1 MATLHPSLV
10 TRLCCLNCGATDVS
24 KLASSSSSL
33 TRSKMSCTFD
43 RMAIGKKQLCQGFM
57 PDVAGTPQNVGL
69 KVCAARVSIEP
80 TEQTFTLTTEV
91 GKLEKESTYLF
102 RTETGDQVKV
112 SVGKKNLK
120 YAVYI
125 EVSSL
130 QSHSSSN
137 RLLLSWGVY
146 RSDSRCYMTEDFQ
159 DSSPDGRAFEMLFK
173 QSSLGTYTLELEFKA
188 KEIPFFLSFLLKPAL
203 EANSSVSEIC
213 SHRGTKFC
221 VPVGLGRGNPF
232 PLGLA
237 FATDG
242 SLNISIFSRNAEG
255 LVLCLYDG
263 VSAELPAL
271 QLDLDPYVH
280 RSGDIWHVSLESAE
294 TYESYAFQC
303 RGKSIDQFESACT
316 LLDPYS
322 KIVLK
327 SRIKDKGSTSVNYH
341 GLLTKEPTFDW
352 SGDVHPN
359 IPLEE
364 LTIYSLNVKRF
375 TEHKS
380 SQLSADI
387 AGTFSGLAQKLDH
400 LKDLGVNAVLLEP
413 TFSYDEEKGPY
424 FPCHFFS
431 LASLF
436 GPSNN
441 PISTINSMKDM
452 VKRLHKNG
460 IEVFLEVVFTHT
472 ADVGALQGIDDVSY
486 YVNGPVE
493 LKQGNALNCNYPI
506 VQQMILDSLR
516 HWVTEFHV
524 DGFCFINASSLLRGF
539 HGESLSRPPLVEA
552 IAFDPVLSRTK
563 VIADCWDPI
572 DKVPKDVHFPHWKR
586 WAEVNTK
593 FCTDIRNFLRGEG
606 LLSDLATRL
615 CGSGDIF
622 SDGRGPSFSFNYVSR
637 NFGLPLVDLV
647 SFSSGQL
654 AAESSWNCGEE
665 GPTNKPAVL
674 ERRLKQIR
682 NFLFILYVSLGVPI
696 LSMGDECGQS
706 TGGSP
711 AYVDRK
717 SFDWN
722 ALKTGFGI
730 QITQFISFLNSFRK
744 RRADLLQS
752 RNFLKE
758 ENIDWHGSNQSP
770 PKWED
775 PSCNFLAMTLK
786 TDRTESQSSS
796 ETSHEFGDLFIAFN
810 AALNSESVI
819 LPVPPEGMTWHRMI
833 DTALPYPGFFSAD
846 GEPVLEQMGG
856 LFAYE
861 IKSHSCVLFELR
873 SQGG

>member
-10 TRLCCLNCGATDVS
+10 TRLCCLNCGATEVS
-24 KLASSSSSL
+24 KLASSSSSF
-33 TRSKMSCTFD
+33 TRSTMSRTFD
-43 RMAIGKKQLCQGFM
+43 KMASGKEQLCQGFM
-57 PDVAGTPQNVGL
+57 PDVMTTPHNVSL

-120 YAVYI
+120 YAVHI
-125 EVSSL
+125 QVSSP
-130 QSHSSSN
+130 QSHSSSD

-159 DSSPDGRAFEMLFK
+159 DSSPDGRTFETLFN
-173 QSSLGTYTLELEFKA
+173 QISLGTYTLELEFEA
-188 KEIPFFLSFLLKPAL
+188 KQIPFFLSFLLKPAL
-203 EANSSVSEIC
+203 EVNSSGSEIR

-232 PLGLA
+232 PLGLS

-242 SLNISIFSRNAEG
+242 SLNISIFSRSAEG
-255 LVLCLYDG
+255 LVLCLYDDA
-263 VSAELPAL
+263 SEELPAL
-271 QLDLDPYVH
+271 ELDLDPYVH

-294 TYESYAFQC
+294 THKSYAFRC
-303 RGKSIDQFESACT
+303 RGESVHQLESAHT
-316 LLDPYS
+316 LLDPYC
-322 KIVLK
+322 KIVME
-327 SRIKDKGSTSVNYH
+327 SRIKDKGSGVNYR
-341 GLLTKEPTFDW
+341 GLLMKEPTFDW

-359 IPLEE
+359 IPLEK
-364 LTIYSLNVKRF
+364 LTVYRLNVKRF

-380 SQLSADI
+380 SSLSADVP
-387 AGTFSGLAQKLDH
+387 GTFSGLAQKLDH

-413 TFSYDEEKGPY
+413 TFSYDEKKGPY

-431 LASLF
+431 PASLF

-441 PISTINSMKDM
+441 PISTIESMKDM
-452 VKRLHKNG
+452 VKRLHMNG

-472 ADVGALQGIDDVSY
+472 ADAGALQGIDDVSY

-493 LKQGNALNCNYPI
+493 LKRRNALNCNYPI

-516 HWVTEFHV
+516 YWLTEFHV

-539 HGESLSRPPLVEA
+539 HGESLSRSPLIEA

-563 VIADCWDPI
+563 VIADSWDPI
-572 DKVPKDVHFPHWKR
+572 DEATMDVHFPHWKR

-593 FCTDIRNFLRGEG
+593 FCTDIRKFLRGEG
-606 LLSDLATRL
+606 FLSDLATRL

-654 AAESSWNCGEE
+654 APELSWNCGEE

-682 NFLFILYVSLGVPI
+682 NFLFILYISLGVPI
-696 LSMGDECGQS
+696 LNMGDECGQS

-722 ALKTGFGI
+722 ALKTGFAI
-730 QITQFISFLNSFRK
+730 QTTRFISFLNAFRK

-758 ENIDWHGSNQSP
+758 ENIDWHGNNQSP

-775 PSCNFLAMTLK
+775 TSCKFLSMTLK
-786 TDRTESQSSS
+786 TEKAESQSSS

-810 AALNSESVI
+810 AGQNSECVI
-819 LPVPPEGMTWHRMI
+819 LPVPLEGTTWHRMI

-861 IKSHSCVLFELR
+861 IKSHSCALFESR

>member
-1 MATLHPSLV
+1 
-10 TRLCCLNCGATDVS
+10 
-24 KLASSSSSL
+24 
-33 TRSKMSCTFD
+33 MSRTFN
-43 RMAIGKKQLCQGFM
+43 RMAIGKKQSCQGLM
-57 PDVAGTPQNVGL
+57 PDVMGTPSQNVSL

-80 TEQTFTLTTEV
+80 TEQMLTLTTEF

-102 RTETGDQVKV
+102 RTETGDQMKV
-112 SVGKKNLK
+112 SVGKRNLK

-137 RLLLSWGVY
+137 RLLLSWVVY

-159 DSSPDGRAFEMLFK
+159 DSSPDGRAFESPFN
-173 QSSLGTYTLELEFKA
+173 QISLGTYTLELEFEA
-188 KEIPFFLSFLLKPAL
+188 KKIPFFLSFLLKSAF
-203 EANSSVSEIC
+203 EATSSISEIR

-221 VPVGLGRGNPF
+221 VPVGLGRGSPF
-232 PLGLA
+232 PLGLS

-242 SLNISIFSRNAEG
+242 SLNISIFSRNAEA
-255 LVLCLYDG
+255 LVLCLYDD
-263 VSAELPAL
+263 VLAELPAL
-271 QLDLDPYVH
+271 ELDLDPYVH
-280 RSGDIWHVSLESAE
+280 RSGDIWHVALESAE
-294 TYESYAFQC
+294 TYESYAFRC
-303 RGKSIDQFESACT
+303 RGKSTDQLESALT
-316 LLDPYS
+316 LLDPYA
-322 KIVLK
+322 KIVMK
-327 SRIKDKGSTSVNYH
+327 SIIKDKGSTSVNYR
-341 GLLTKEPTFDW
+341 GLLMKEPTFDW

-359 IPLEE
+359 IPLEK
-364 LTIYSLNVKRF
+364 LTIYSLNVKCF
-375 TEHKS
+375 TEHES

-413 TFSYDEEKGPY
+413 TFPFDEENGPY

-431 LASLF
+431 PASLF

-441 PISTINSMKDM
+441 PISTIKSMKDM
-452 VKRLHKNG
+452 VKGLHMNG

-472 ADVGALQGIDDVSY
+472 ANAGALQGIDDESY

-516 HWVTEFHV
+516 HWLTEFHV
-524 DGFCFINASSLLRGF
+524 DGFCFINASSLLTGF

-563 VIADCWDPI
+563 IIADCWDPI
-572 DKVPKDVHFPHWKR
+572 NKMPKDVHFPHWKR

-654 AAESSWNCGEE
+654 AAEFSWNCGEE

-682 NFLFILYVSLGVPI
+682 NFVFILYISLGVPI

-730 QITQFISFLNSFRK
+730 QTTQFISFLNSFRM
-744 RRADLLQS
+744 RRAELFQS
-752 RNFLKE
+752 CNFLKE

-775 PSCNFLAMTLK
+775 SSCKFLAMTLK
-786 TDRTESQSSS
+786 RERAESQSSS
-796 ETSHEFGDLFIAFN
+796 ETSHEFGDLFITFN
-810 AALNSESVI
+810 AGQNSECVI
-819 LPVPPEGMTWHRMI
+819 LPVPPEGMTWHRMV

-846 GEPVLEQMGG
+846 GEPLLEQMGG

-861 IKSHSCVLFELR
+861 IKSHSCALFESR

>member
-1 MATLHPSLV
+1 
-10 TRLCCLNCGATDVS
+10 
-24 KLASSSSSL
+24 
-33 TRSKMSCTFD
+33 MSRTFD
-43 RMAIGKKQLCQGFM
+43 GMAVGKKQLCPGFM
-57 PDVAGTPQNVGL
+57 SDVTRTPSQNVSL
-69 KVCAARVSIEP
+69 KVCAAHVSIEP

-91 GKLEKESTYLF
+91 GKLERESTYLF

-125 EVSSL
+125 EVSLL
-130 QSHSSSN
+130 QSPGSSN
-137 RLLLSWGVY
+137 RLLMSWGVY
-146 RSDSRCYMTEDFQ
+146 RSDSRCHMTEDFQ
-159 DSSPDGRAFEMLFK
+159 HSSPDGRKFETLFN
-173 QSSLGTYTLELEFKA
+173 QISLGTYTLELEFEA
-188 KEIPFFLSFLLKPAL
+188 KQIPFFLSFLLKPAL
-203 EANSSVSEIC
+203 EANSSGSEIR

-232 PLGLA
+232 PLGLS

-255 LVLCLYDG
+255 LVLCLYDD
-263 VSAELPAL
+263 VSAESPAL
-271 QLDLDPYVH
+271 ELDLDPYVN

-294 TYESYAFQC
+294 TYESYAFRC
-303 RGKSIDQFESACT
+303 RGESIDQFESART

-322 KIVLK
+322 KIIMK
-327 SRIKDKGSTSVNYH
+327 SRIEDKGSTSVNYR
-341 GLLTKEPTFDW
+341 GLLKKEPTFDW

-359 IPLEE
+359 LPLEQ

-431 LASLF
+431 QASLF
-436 GPSNN
+436 GPSNS
-441 PISTINSMKDM
+441 PISTIKSMKDM
-452 VKRLHKNG
+452 VKRLHMNG

-472 ADVGALQGIDDVSY
+472 ADAGALQGIDDVSY
-486 YVNGPVE
+486 YVNGLVE

-552 IAFDPVLSRTK
+552 IAFDPILSRTK

-572 DKVPKDVHFPHWKR
+572 DKVPKDVQFPHWKR

-593 FCTDIRNFLRGEG
+593 FSTDIRNFLRGEG

-622 SDGRGPSFSFNYVSR
+622 SDGRGPSYSFNYVSR
-637 NFGLPLVDLV
+637 NFGLPIVDLV

-654 AAESSWNCGEE
+654 AAELSWNCGEE
-665 GPTNKPAVL
+665 GPTNKVAVL

-682 NFLFILYVSLGVPI
+682 NFLFILYISLGVPI

-706 TGGSP
+706 TAGSP

-717 SFDWN
+717 SYDWN

-730 QITQFISFLNSFRK
+730 QTTQFISFLNSFRK
-744 RRADLLQS
+744 RRADLLQK

-775 PSCNFLAMTLK
+775 PSCKFLAMTLK
-786 TDRTESQSSS
+786 TEKAESQSSS
-796 ETSHEFGDLFIAFN
+796 RTSHEFGDLFITFN
-810 AALNSESVI
+810 AADISESVI
-819 LPVPPEGMTWHRMI
+819 LPVPPEGMTWRRMI

-846 GEPVLEQMGG
+846 GEPVLEQMVG

-861 IKSHSCVLFELR
+861 IKSHSCALFESR

>member
-10 TRLCCLNCGATDVS
+10 TRLCCLNCGATEVS
-24 KLASSSSSL
+24 KLASSSGSL
-33 TRSKMSCTFD
+33 TRSTMSRILD

-57 PDVAGTPQNVGL
+57 PDVMRTPHNVSL
-69 KVCAARVSIEP
+69 KVRAAHVSIEP

-102 RTETGDQVKV
+102 WTESGDQVKV
-112 SVGKKNLK
+112 SVCKKNLK
-120 YAVYI
+120 YAVHI
-125 EVSSL
+125 QVSSW
-130 QSHSSSN
+130 QSHSSSD

-159 DSSPDGRAFEMLFK
+159 DSSPNGRAFETLFN
-173 QSSLGTYTLELEFKA
+173 QISLGTYTLELEFEA
-188 KEIPFFLSFLLKPAL
+188 KQIPFFLSFLLKPVL
-203 EANSSVSEIC
+203 EVNSSGSEIR

-232 PLGLA
+232 PLGLS

-242 SLNISIFSRNAEG
+242 SLNISVFSRNAEG
-255 LVLCLYDG
+255 LVLCLYDD

-271 QLDLDPYVH
+271 ELDLDPYVH
-280 RSGDIWHVSLESAE
+280 RSGDTWHVSLESAQ
-294 TYESYAFQC
+294 TYESYAFRC
-303 RGKSIDQFESACT
+303 RGKTIDQFDSARM

-322 KIVLK
+322 KVVMK
-327 SRIKDKGSTSVNYH
+327 TRIKDQGSTTLNYH
-341 GLLTKEPTFDW
+341 GLLTKEPIFDW
-352 SGDVHPN
+352 SGDVHLN
-359 IPLEE
+359 IPLEK
-364 LTIYSLNVKRF
+364 LTVYCLNVKRF

-380 SQLSADI
+380 SQLSADV

-400 LKDLGVNAVLLEP
+400 LKDLGVNVVLLEP
-413 TFSYDEEKGPY
+413 TFSYDEQKGPY
-424 FPCHFFS
+424 FPRHFFS
-431 LASLF
+431 PASLF
-436 GPSNN
+436 GPSCN
-441 PISTINSMKDM
+441 PISAIQSMRDM
-452 VKRLHKNG
+452 VKRLHLNG

-472 ADVGALQGIDDVSY
+472 ADAGALQGIDDASY

-539 HGESLSRPPLVEA
+539 HGESLTRPPLIEA

-572 DKVPKDVHFPHWKR
+572 DIATKHVHFPHWKR

-593 FCTDIRNFLRGEG
+593 FCTDIRKFLRGEG

-615 CGSGDIF
+615 CGSGDIY

-654 AAESSWNCGEE
+654 AEELSWNCGEE
-665 GPTNKPAVL
+665 GPTNKTAVL

-682 NFLFILYVSLGVPI
+682 NFLFILYISLGVPI
-696 LSMGDECGQS
+696 LNMGDECGQS

-717 SFDWN
+717 SFDWS
-722 ALKTGFGI
+722 ALKTGFAI
-730 QITQFISFLNSFRK
+730 QTTRFISFLNAFRK
-744 RRADLLQS
+744 RRADLLQ
-752 RNFLKE
+752 RHNFLKE

-775 PSCNFLAMTLK
+775 PSCKFLSMTLK
-786 TDRTESQSSS
+786 TEKAESLSSS
-796 ETSHEFGDLFIAFN
+796 ETSHGFGDLFIAFN
-810 AALNSESVI
+810 AGRSSESVI
-819 LPVPPEGMTWHRMI
+819 LPVPPEGTTWHRMI

-861 IKSHSCVLFELR
+861 I
-873 SQGG
+873 